1 MRTLAL
7 VLAALAATATAQPVD
22 FRPVVLTGSDV
33 PDLIGANVTAPVCFA
48 FRDGAWQQCPLQID
62 EREMLDPAS
71 NYPRTV
77 SDAAQLFGGERQ
89 LLYTAPQDYP
99 MPGFDPVIR
108 VDSRRGFDADDEL
121 VLMARFFGDVVSPA
135 APPFAPATVSE
146 VLFEGKA
153 VYLFVPTSPLDQ
165 SAGIDLVSYT
175 FDLVAGN
182 FPQAYTF
189 EADPTLPD
197 EWGEGDFLAA
207 NPEQSPASTAYYS
220 TLFEDRWIQREL
232 RLSDGNGGYGPDL
245 LDRVK
250 YGTRPN
256 TLGNNGVCGRTIW
269 SGSAAR
275 GTLGIQKDGPLRAIR
290 FAQGYNSGGL
300 NYVLYQMYERFVVY
314 RMAHQMHSGPGAS
327 MWFDLA
333 PEASGMTYTS
343 NLFPD
348 GVAVDG
354 QPELEPGNAF
364 IEDYLDW
371 DYLVGDQGSMVS
383 TWQVETNLTDLYPYS
398 YYEDNTTPE
407 TQQCT
412 GDRAAYA
419 SAGNVYIT
427 GTPENGGMPW
437 TDPSNPAS
445 YNSQGKLRFLRLARS
460 IVPEVPNL
468 PEADAQATVTQL
480 STPIVFSV
488 RAVNVTGGADILAPL
503 IEGSYSGGSFLGT
516 ASDGRPNDTGLA
528 TLALSPAVTNLA
540 LAADPFTEGDAT
552 TSFTVTPIDSEVT
565 GSGYVVATDVA
576 GNTDSLLV
584 TFEVLLPDTAPPVLT
599 GTYTRSRFDGTAT
612 DDRPNDTGVASVVLG
627 EGASNLALSLDSFTG
642 GGAVVGFTAMPMDP
656 ETVGAGYVVATDGAG
671 NADSLFV
678 EIVPLS
684 PDEAAPVVSGAPS
697 APATYAGTADD
708 SRSNDTGV
716 ASIVLSTD
724 AVNLAL
730 AVEAFA
736 AGDPIVAFTATS
748 VVSAQA
754 ASGYVI
760 ATDVAG
766 NADSVFVSLDA
777 VVVPFDLAAA
787 ATYAFTNATE
797 GTITVTASNIG
808 ADPLTSVRVVRSSTA
823 GLAVAQKTITL
834 GALGP
839 GEAKDAV
846 FSFSNATAGATASF
860 QVQDLVVRE
869 GESDVS
875 NNDVT
880 VTLDAESDVT
890 APTLAGS
897 ASGTMWTGA
906 ATDSGSGIATVTL
919 AGDATNLTLTVSP
932 FTPGDSQV
940 SLSVEL
946 TDDAQ
951 PGAGTVVATDVA
963 GNTGSLFLE
972 LSPVSGDTAP
982 PILAGSYGA
991 STFEGTARDDRPAD
1005 TGLAAITLRD
1015 AVNLRLTV
1023 VGDLP
1028 GAPSASFRVQPIAR
1042 KPGRGTLVAVDVAGN
1057 ESTLFIATDL
1067 AGQRATNEGAVKDDV
1082 AATDERSDAK
1092 EGMF

>member
-1 MRTLAL
+1 
-7 VLAALAATATAQPVD
+7 
-22 FRPVVLTGSDV
+22 
-33 PDLIGANVTAPVCFA
+33 
-48 FRDGAWQQCPLQID
+48 
-62 EREMLDPAS
+62 
-71 NYPRTV
+71 
-77 SDAAQLFGGERQ
+77 
-89 LLYTAPQDYP
+89 
-99 MPGFDPVIR
+99 
-108 VDSRRGFDADDEL
+108 
-121 VLMARFFGDVVSPA
+121 
-135 APPFAPATVSE
+135 
-146 VLFEGKA
+146 
-153 VYLFVPTSPLDQ
+153 
-165 SAGIDLVSYT
+165 
-175 FDLVAGN
+175 
-182 FPQAYTF
+182 
-189 EADPTLPD
+189 
-197 EWGEGDFLAA
+197 
-207 NPEQSPASTAYYS
+207 
-220 TLFEDRWIQREL
+220 
-232 RLSDGNGGYGPDL
+232 
-245 LDRVK
+245 
-250 YGTRPN
+250 
-256 TLGNNGVCGRTIW
+256 
-269 SGSAAR
+269 
-275 GTLGIQKDGPLRAIR
+275 
-290 FAQGYNSGGL
+290 
-300 NYVLYQMYERFVVY
+300 
-314 RMAHQMHSGPGAS
+314 
-327 MWFDLA
+327 
-333 PEASGMTYTS
+333 
-343 NLFPD
+343 
-348 GVAVDG
+348 
-354 QPELEPGNAF
+354 GNAF

-398 YYEDNTTPE
+398 YYEDDTTPE

-412 GDRAAYA
+412 GDRTAYA

-468 PEADAQATVTQL
+468 PEADAQSTVTQL

-488 RAVNVTGGADILAPL
+488 REVDVTGGGDVLAPQ
-503 IEGSYSGGSFLGT
+503 INGSYSGTSFLGT

-528 TLALSPAVTNLA
+528 TLALSPAATNLA
-540 LAADPFTEGDAT
+540 LATDSFTEGDAT
-552 TSFTVTPIDSEVT
+552 TSFTVTPIDPQVT
-565 GSGYVVATDVA
+565 G
-576 GNTDSLLV
+576 
-584 TFEVLLPDTAPPVLT
+584 
-599 GTYTRSRFDGTAT
+599 
-612 DDRPNDTGVASVVLG
+612 
-627 EGASNLALSLDSFTG
+627 
-642 GGAVVGFTAMPMDP
+642 
-656 ETVGAGYVVATDGAG
+656 
-671 NADSLFV
+671 
-678 EIVPLS
+678 
-684 PDEAAPVVSGAPS
+684 
-697 APATYAGTADD
+697 
-708 SRSNDTGV
+708 
-716 ASIVLSTD
+716 
-724 AVNLAL
+724 
-730 AVEAFA
+730 
-736 AGDPIVAFTATS
+736 
-748 VVSAQA
+748 
-754 ASGYVI
+754 SGYVI

-834 GALGP
+834 GALAP

-880 VTLDAESDVT
+880 VTLDSESDVA

-897 ASGTMWTGA
+897 AAGTVWTGTA
-906 ATDSGSGIATVTL
+906 SDSDSNDSGIATVTL

-932 FTPGDSQV
+932 FTLGDPQV

-946 TDDAQ
+946 TDAAQ
-951 PGAGTVVATDVA
+951 PGAGTVVATDIA
-963 GNTGSLFLE
+963 GNTGTLFLE

-1005 TGLAAITLRD
+1005 TGLASITLRD

-1028 GAPSASFRVQPIAR
+1028 GAPSASFRVQPITR
-1042 KPGRGTLVAVDVAGN
+1042 KPGRGTLVAIDVAGN

-1067 AGQRATNEGAVKDDV
+1067 AGQRATNEGAVNDEV

-1092 EGMF
+1092 EGMFMDAEPDAMRDAMPNEDTGTEPRPPNETAQSGKPTDTRVVDAEVAGKPVSDAGTPSSDDVKDERASTSLTGDKEAVAASVEGESSPETKSPAEADEAVPADAPVAGAASAGVEPVSPFVVEVYPNPLRGVATLRLYLRSESPVRVALYDLTGRRVAIVVDRRLGAGWHGLALDAHALTSGLYLWRAETGFGVETGHLSVVR